1 MAESEVKGSAPKG
14 PGLCCTER
22 SDGLSP
28 LFFNVLRTIIAAW
41 CVGLPRSIVRP
52 VSMALPYVWEAIL
65 SAEAIP
71 SLTTVPPTAGTAVGV
86 AEAEQVSLYR

>member
-1 MAESEVKGSAPKG
+1 
-14 PGLCCTER
+14 
-22 SDGLSP
+22 
-28 LFFNVLRTIIAAW
+28 
-41 CVGLPRSIVRP
+41 
-52 VSMALPYVWEAIL
+52 MALPYVWEAIL